1 MKLNKFAIIAVT
13 LFAMGST
20 CAFAADS
27 KSDTPKTECSK
38 NNECYNGMLIVSL
51 NPNAVP
57 PELLVS
63 LPGWILPTLNVKAF
77 RK

>member
-1 MKLNKFAIIAVT
+1 MNDITERNVGLDVFP
-13 LFAMGST
+13 
-20 CAFAADS
+20 ADVL
-27 KSDTPKTECSK
+27 K
-38 NNECYNGMLIVSL
+38 MLIVSL